1 MCQLIYCLTM
11 PPPPSQSNPLAF
23 DCHLYLGGGG
33 EIGPCLEG
41 IGIFE
46 LAFELNVGLWE
57 QKLE

>member
-1 MCQLIYCLTM
+1 M
-11 PPPPSQSNPLAF
+11 PPPLPEQPTGIWLSSLPG
-23 DCHLYLGGGG
+23 GGGG